1 MGLQVPPEAWGGHV
15 ITLEEAH
22 NITAYVRANGG
33 DGMMLWSLQKGGSP
47 SAQALST
54 VVCNGLG
61 MGGAAGCSAPIF
73 P

>member
-1 MGLQVPPEAWGGHV
+1 MGVEVPPEAWGGHV
-15 ITLEEAH
+15 ITLEEARD
-22 NITAYVRANGG
+22 IAAYVKAKGG
-33 DGMMLWSLQKGGSP
+33 AGLMIWSLQKPGTP

-54 VVCNGLG
+54 TICSTLG

>member
-1 MGLQVPPEAWGGHV
+1 MGVEVPPEAWGGHV

-22 NITAYVRANGG
+22 ATTSYIKAHGG
-33 DGMMLWSLQKGGSP
+33 DGMMIWSLQKQGTP

-54 VVCNGLG
+54 TVCNALG